1 VPTLPGGGAT
11 RDAYTI
17 LRFGA
22 GFRSGLCQ
30 YGLIRGEKRN
40 VRRAKPSLRLSP
52 QRRRSLRRFEP
63 GHAIDRL
70 RDGVADFDNPIV
82 APGTRQSGQA
92 AVTENT

>member
-1 VPTLPGGGAT
+1 MPTLFCALALAFEAGYFNTAS
-11 RDAYTI
+11 
-17 LRFGA
+17 FGA
-22 GFRSGLCQ
+22 RSAMM
-30 YGLIRGEKRN
+30 
-40 VRRAKPSLRLSP
+40 RRAKPSLRLSP